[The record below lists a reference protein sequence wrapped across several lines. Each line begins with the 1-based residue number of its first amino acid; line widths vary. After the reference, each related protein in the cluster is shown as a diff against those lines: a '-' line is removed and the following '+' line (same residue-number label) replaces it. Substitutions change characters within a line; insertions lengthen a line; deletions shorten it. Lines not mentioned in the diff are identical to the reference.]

1 MSDILAVDDAV
12 ADQLRALEAAAA
24 STVCV
29 RPDLAA
35 TVLDRACRQRR
46 TRRLRR
52 ATIATVSGLALLGSV
67 AAATQL
73 GRSDFYT
80 VTEPSAAMRPTIQ
93 ADERVVFDKKL
104 APQRGDVVIAH
115 LNDDGGY
122 DLIARVV
129 GLPGDTVGCPAG
141 PTGRCDALTVNGA
154 PVSEPYLGGSV
165 TGPFP
170 TSTVPTGRVFLL
182 GDNRG
187 EANDSR
193 YLGSVRLTA
202 VGGVA
207 TGIGDAGG
215 RTHAV
220 PGAPAHPG
228 PGDRDDVDPVGP
240 LPPAHAMPPR
250 QHW

>member
-1 MSDILAVDDAV
+1 MNENLAVDDTV
-12 ADQLRALEAAAA
+12 AQQLRVLAATAA
-24 STVCV
+24 PTVRA

-35 TVLDRACRQRR
+35 TVLARARRQQRN
-46 TRRLRR
+46 RRLSR
-52 ATIATVSGLALLGSV
+52 ATIATASGLALIGSV

-80 VTEPSAAMRPTIQ
+80 VAEPSAAMRPTIQ
-93 ADERVVFDKKL
+93 IGERVVFDRKL

-115 LNDDGGY
+115 INDDGGY
-122 DLIARVV
+122 DLITRVV
-129 GLPGDTVGCPAG
+129 GLPGDTIGCPAG

-154 PVSEPYLGGSV
+154 PVGEPYLGGTT

-170 TSTVPTGRVFLL
+170 ASTVPTGRVFLL
-182 GDNRG
+182 GDNRY

-193 YLGSVRLTA
+193 HLGPVRLAA

-207 TGIGDAGG
+207 TGIEDASGA
-215 RTHAV
+215 THAV

-228 PGDRDDVDPVGP
+228 PDDRDDVDPVGP
-240 LPPAHAMPPR
+240 LPPAHVMPPR
-250 QHW
+250 